1 LRVIAGEVDGHF
13 GPGSTQTP
21 ITLLHATVAPGAEL
35 RLPWRKDYNALV
47 YTMSGYGFVGDE
59 ARPVQ
64 AGQLAVFADG
74 DSIVV
79 RAANQQESRSPEL
92 ELFILGGA
100 PIKEPVAWMGP
111 FVMNTKREVLQAFED
126 FQKGLLG
133 SIPAIYKEDAKP
145 KAPLNRSG
153 EGAKLGGDVKPAA
166 AEVLN
171 VHGAPTE
178 IQEG

>member
-1 LRVIAGEVDGHF
+1 
-13 GPGSTQTP
+13 
-21 ITLLHATVAPGAEL
+21 
-35 RLPWRKDYNALV
+35 
-47 YTMSGYGFVGDE
+47 MSGFGFVGDE

-74 DSIVV
+74 DTIVV

-133 SIPAIYKEDAKP
+133 LNSSDLQGGCQAKGS
-145 KAPLNRSG
+145 AQSQWRG
-153 EGAKLGGDVKPAA
+153 C
-166 AEVLN
+166 EVGRGFQACCTGN
-171 VHGAPTE
+171 S
-178 IQEG
+178 